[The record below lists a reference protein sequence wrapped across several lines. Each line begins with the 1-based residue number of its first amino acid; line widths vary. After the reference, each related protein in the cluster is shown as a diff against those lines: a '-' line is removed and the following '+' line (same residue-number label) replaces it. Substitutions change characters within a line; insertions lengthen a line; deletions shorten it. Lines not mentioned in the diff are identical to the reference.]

1 MTQYIVVFVTTG
13 SEAEAETIAK
23 ALVEERLAA
32 CVNIISPIRSFYR
45 WQGRVADDREWLLMI
60 KTQADV
66 FDALAARVHTL
77 HSYDVPEVI
86 ALPILAGAQNYLDW
100 IQQETRGE
108 D

>member
-1 MTQYIVVFVTTG
+1 
-13 SEAEAETIAK
+13 
-23 ALVEERLAA
+23 
-32 CVNIISPIRSFYR
+32 
-45 WQGRVADDREWLLMI
+45 MI

-66 FDALAARVHTL
+66 FDALATRVHAL
-77 HSYDVPEVI
+77 HSYEVPEVI